1 MSKIHLLSEHVCNK
15 IAAGEVVERPASVV
29 KELLENAL
37 DAGAGKISVSVER
50 AGRRLIA
57 VRDNGEGMDPDDAL
71 LCLESHATSKIRDD
85 ADIFNISSFGFRGE
99 ALPSIAAVSR
109 MTIRTRRKDSQEG
122 TEVSV
127 SAGKFI
133 ENKPVGCAPG
143 TEITVRDLFYN
154 LPARQKFMRSEAT
167 EERHILECV
176 TNISLS
182 HADVAFELKIDG
194 RTVISSPSSSRGD
207 ARIRD
212 LFGKSFADAMLPV
225 SRTEYG
231 ILVEGFVSKRSFT
244 RNSRSD
250 QRIFVNGRCIEA
262 QAVYRGIREGY
273 GPMIESGRYPAA
285 ILYLTLPPAEVDV
298 NVHPAKREVRFR
310 HEFEVTAAVRTAVLQ
325 ALRAGD
331 AVLPAPAAAGQGAE
345 TPLPMPSPRTSL
357 YPDFVPRNTSA
368 APARGPVTLPSIL
381 QSSLVTYSPAR
392 GALFRPPEPAEN
404 DAADAT
410 PLLPLSP
417 PAEERPSSAEQAEP
431 VSAPARKTPSDM
443 KLLGVLE
450 NSYLVG
456 VIPGGLVLID
466 QHAAHERV
474 LFEQLLH
481 GIHGVCSQ
489 KLLIPIT
496 LEVSRSDM
504 LFVTRN
510 RESFEKIGYDAEPFG
525 QNTLKLNAIPA
536 AVPQENAG
544 GMFQDILSRLAEDA
558 PAQKNPVGRIA
569 QAACKAA
576 VKAHDVLTMEECQAL
591 LEQLAACELPYSC
604 PHGRPTILN
613 ISLSE
618 IERRFG
624 RK

>member
-37 DAGAGKISVSVER
+37 DAGAGKISVLVER
-50 AGRRLIA
+50 AGRKLIA

-127 SAGKFI
+127 AAGKFI

-182 HADVAFELKIDG
+182 HPDVAFELKTDG
-194 RTVISSPSSSRGD
+194 RTVISSPASARGD
-207 ARIRD
+207 SRIRD
-212 LFGKSFADAMLPV
+212 LFGKNFADAMLPV

-231 ILVEGFVSKRSFT
+231 ILVEGVVSKRSFT
-244 RNSRSD
+244 RNSRAD

-285 ILYLTLPPAEVDV
+285 ILFLTLPPAEVDV

-331 AVLPAPAAAGQGAE
+331 AVLPEPGRTGDAAVLPAPSAK
-345 TPLPMPSPRTSL
+345 TTL
-357 YPDFVPRNTSA
+357 YPDFTPQPS
-368 APARGPVTLPSIL
+368 APAPGVTLPSIL
-381 QSSLVTYSPAR
+381 QSSLVTYAPAG
-392 GALFRPPEPAEN
+392 GAMFRHAAPGNEPET
-404 DAADAT
+404 AA
-410 PLLPLSP
+410 PLLPGMP
-417 PAEERPSSAEQAEP
+417 EDAPAEEPFRLEHEEAYP
-431 VSAPARKTPSDM
+431 APARRDPPDM
-443 KLLGVLE
+443 QLLGVLE

-474 LFEQLLH
+474 LFEQILH
-481 GIHGVCSQ
+481 GIEGVCSQ

-510 RESFEKIGYDAEPFG
+510 RESFEKIGYEAEPFG
-525 QNTLKLNAIPA
+525 QNTLKLNAVPA

-544 GMFQDILSRLAEDA
+544 GMFQDMLSRLAEDGA
-558 PAQKNPVGRIA
+558 AQKNPVSRIA

-576 VKAHDVLTMEECQAL
+576 VKAHDALTMEECRAL
-591 LEQLAACELPYSC
+591 LKQLAQCELPYSC